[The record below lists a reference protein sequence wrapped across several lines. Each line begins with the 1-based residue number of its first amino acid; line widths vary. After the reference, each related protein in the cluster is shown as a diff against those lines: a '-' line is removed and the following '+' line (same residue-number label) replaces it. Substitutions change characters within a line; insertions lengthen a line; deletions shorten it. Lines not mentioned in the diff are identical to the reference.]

1 MAVSEENVSRRNLL
15 KKAGAGAIVLGAGGI
30 MTSSAYANQVL
41 DVCIRQALDDSV
53 AACGACANQ
62 AACGD
67 GCGCVPT
74 TNGCCFC
81 HQGVSC
87 ADAIPCRYNQHCP
100 AGWKCAA
107 ATCCGPTGICVP
119 ACGAVAAASGGALS
133 TPG

>member
-30 MTSSAYANQVL
+30 ITSSASANQVL
-41 DVCIRQALDDSV
+41 DVCIRQAQGDEV
-53 AACGACANQ
+53 AACGACAHQ
-62 AACGD
+62 AVCGP

-74 TNGCCFC
+74 TNGCCVC
-81 HQGVSC
+81 HQGISC
-87 ADAIPCRYNQHCP
+87 ADAIPCRYPQQCP

-107 ATCCGPTGICVP
+107 ATCCGPTSICVP
-119 ACGAVAAASGGALS
+119 VCGTDVAASGGPMS